1 MATIQDIA
9 DELGI
14 SKAAVSR
21 ILNNKGNFNQ
31 ATKEKVFQTAKRLDY
46 KISGN
51 FSSFEELDFKII
63 AAVFPLVENPYYS
76 ILTSLLEQ
84 AAHSYGY
91 SLMICSSL
99 FDKEKE
105 EECISRL
112 RNKKIN
118 GIIYGTFTEGISVSE
133 EDHLPIVS
141 IGKKMS
147 HHIPVVQ
154 TDNHAAGLIAG
165 RHLIGKHCKKL
176 LYISGYHAGKQTDE
190 RYLGFQEEA
199 KKSNIEVYAYFTG
212 VDERKNDVP
221 SVITQMLIE
230 HPDAD
235 GIFAETLTLA
245 TQCLKVCNHLG
256 LSIPQQMKIVGY
268 GNSYLSGYSYP
279 ELSFVREN
287 TKQIAQQAIAL
298 LVDMIE
304 NPSTPL
310 DHSAMEQIVPVSFEQ
325 KQTS

>member
-9 DELGI
+9 DEVGI

-31 ATKEKVFQTAKRLDY
+31 ATIERVFQTAKRLDY

-51 FSSFEELDFKII
+51 FSSAEELDFKII

-76 ILTSLLEQ
+76 ILSSLLEQ

-112 RNKKIN
+112 RSKKIN
-118 GIIYGTFTEGISVSE
+118 GIIYGSFTEGVSLNE
-133 EDHLPIVS
+133 EDCLPIVS
-141 IGKKMS
+141 IGMRMS
-147 HHIPVVQ
+147 SHIPVVQ
-154 TDNHAAGLIAG
+154 TDNYAAGLIAA
-165 RHLIGKHCKKL
+165 RHLIGKNCRKL
-176 LYISGYHAGKQTDE
+176 LYISGYHAGKQADN
-190 RYLGFQEEA
+190 RYQGFQEEA
-199 KKSNIEVYAYFTG
+199 GKSSIDVYPYFTG
-212 VDERKNDVP
+212 VDERMHDVP
-221 SVITQMLIE
+221 SIITQMLID

-245 TQCLKVCNHLG
+245 IQCIKVCNHLG
-256 LSIPQQMKIVGY
+256 LSIPQHIKVVGY
-268 GNSYLSGYSYP
+268 GNSYLSAYSYP
-279 ELSFVREN
+279 EISFIREN

-298 LVDMIE
+298 LVDMME
-304 NPSTPL
+304 NPSTIL
-310 DHSAMEQIVPVSFEQ
+310 DHKMLEQIVPVSFEQ
-325 KQTS
+325 KQTT

>member
-9 DELGI
+9 DEIGI

-21 ILNNKGNFNQ
+21 ILNNKGSFNQ
-31 ATKEKVFQTAKRLDY
+31 ATIEKVFQTAKRLDY

-51 FSSFEELDFKII
+51 FSAFEEQDFKII

-76 ILTSLLEQ
+76 ILSSLLEQ

-118 GIIYGTFTEGISVSE
+118 GIIYGSFTEGISLNE

-147 HHIPVVQ
+147 RHVPVVQ
-154 TDNHAAGLIAG
+154 TDNYAAGLIAG
-165 RHLIGKHCKKL
+165 RHLIGKNCRKL
-176 LYISGYHAGKQTDE
+176 LYISGYHAGRQTDE
-190 RYLGFQEEA
+190 RYQGFQEEA
-199 KKSNIEVYAYFTG
+199 KKSGVDVYPYFTG
-212 VDERKNDVP
+212 VDERMNDVP
-221 SVITQMLIE
+221 SIITQMLLA

-245 TQCLKVCNHLG
+245 IQCIKVCHHLG
-256 LSIPQQMKIVGY
+256 LNIPQQMKVVGY
-268 GNSYLSGYSYP
+268 GNAYLSSYSYP
-279 ELSFVREN
+279 EISFVREN

-298 LVDMIE
+298 LVDLIE
-304 NPSTPL
+304 NPSSAL
-310 DHSAMEQIVPVSFEQ
+310 DDKAMIQIVPVSFEQ
-325 KQTS
+325 KQTT